1 MSLFITFEGG
11 EGSGK
16 STQAMI
22 LFERL
27 KAARKESILTHEP
40 GGTGLGEKITH
51 LLKWGDDEHICP
63 LAEVMLFN
71 ASRAE
76 LVTRILKPA
85 LSEGKIVVCDRFTDS
100 TLVYQGYGRGLNPG
114 TVKAVSSIATQGLMP
129 GITFLLDLPVE
140 DGLLRKQ
147 GTKADRF
154 EKESIDFHR
163 RVRDGYLALA
173 ATEPSRWVVVDA
185 SKPKHQIAA
194 LIWDKVSG
202 VLEPRLHDNI

>member
-16 STQAMI
+16 STQAAI
-22 LFERL
+22 LFERV
-27 KAARKESILTHEP
+27 KAAGRDSILTHEP
-40 GGTGLGEKITH
+40 GGTGLGEKITQ
-51 LLKWGDDEHICP
+51 LLKWGDDEHISP

-85 LSEGKIVVCDRFTDS
+85 LSEGVIVLCDRFIDS
-100 TLVYQGYGRGLNPG
+100 TLVYQGFGRGLKTA
-114 TVKAVSSIATQGLMP
+114 TVKAANSIATQGLMP
-129 GITFLLDLPVE
+129 EITFLLDLPVE
-140 DGLLRKQ
+140 DGLSRKR

-173 ATEPSRWVVVDA
+173 AEEPSRWVVVDA
-185 SKPKHQIAA
+185 SNPKERIAA
-194 LIWDKVSG
+194 VIWDKVAG
-202 VLEPRLHDNI
+202 ALEPRLPEKR